1 MPELPEVETL
11 CRVLRPRLVGD
22 AIEAAVVRQTQLRW
36 PVAPELFQ
44 LSGEPIISLQRRA
57 KYLLMQLAS
66 GWFIIHLG
74 MSGRLQWL
82 PKQTP
87 VNKHDHIDLL
97 LASGNLLRFTDPR
110 RFGAWLWCADPYQHR
125 LLAHLGVEPLS
136 PAFNGAYLGQAVC
149 GQKMA
154 IKPWLMKNSVVV
166 GIGNIYASEA
176 LYRAAISPCCQAR
189 QLDQEAADRLAV
201 NIQQLLQEAII
212 QGGSTLRDF
221 RQVDGQPGYFSQKLQ
236 VYGRAGEL
244 CQRCDTPI
252 VCLRQAQRS
261 TFYCPTCQVEQPAA
275 KPAC

>member
-22 AIEAAVVRQTQLRW
+22 AIESAVVRQPQLRW
-36 PVAPELFQ
+36 PVAPELSQ
-44 LSGEPIISLQRRA
+44 LSGAPIISLQRRA

-110 RFGAWLWCADPYQHR
+110 RFGAWLWSADPYQHR

-154 IKPWLMKNSVVV
+154 IKPWLMKNGVVV

-176 LYRAAISPCCQAR
+176 LYRAAISPCSPAER
-189 QLDQEAADRLAV
+189 LDQEMADRLAV
-201 NIQQLLQEAII
+201 NIQQLLQEAIT

-236 VYGRAGEL
+236 VYGRAGKP

-261 TFYCPTCQVEQPAA
+261 TFYCPTCQVE
-275 KPAC
+275 